1 MDVKIIFFVGQK
13 KEREFVFSGDR
24 MEIGRAATCNLMV
37 NDPMVSSTHLAIF
50 RKDGQMFVED
60 TQSINGT
67 FLHGQPVTE
76 PTPLM
81 NQDEISFCTY
91 RIVVVMEG
99 TGSAP
104 QSAQQP
110 VQQISGKQTVMIN
123 REDLEGIKG
132 KKLPLNMTKRQLI
145 LAGAAAGMLLVLL
158 ILLLIP
164 TGGGSGATGD
174 APLRAGMLDTYF
186 LELERKTREE
196 MDNKNNIEQ
205 AEEYYRLGTERLK
218 LSNLNREAEFQALLY
233 LYKAKFSMLDADPR
247 PALWDDVNPKIARTE
262 QSLKDK
268 LRMLFQNAWLS
279 EKDGDKE
286 GAISLYQTIQDTL
299 PDEASLIYRT
309 ASFRITKLR

>member
-1 MDVKIIFFVGQK
+1 MDVKILFFVGQK
-13 KEREFVFSGDR
+13 KEREFVFNGDR

-37 NDPMVSSTHLAIF
+37 NDPMVSSRHLAIF
-50 RKDGQMFVED
+50 RKDGQVFVED

-81 NQDEISFCTY
+81 NQDEISFCNY
-91 RIVVVMEG
+91 KIVVVMEG
-99 TGSAP
+99 STSSAERR
-104 QSAQQP
+104 P
-110 VQQISGKQTVMIN
+110 VEQISGKQTVMIN

-132 KKLPLNMTKRQLI
+132 KKLPLNMTKKQLI
-145 LAGAAAGMLLVLL
+145 LAGTAAGMLVILL
-158 ILLLIP
+158 ILLMIP
-164 TGGGSGATGD
+164 TGGSSAGSGT

-196 MDNKNNIEQ
+196 MDNRNNIEQ
-205 AEEYYRLGTERLK
+205 AKEYYRLGEERLK
-218 LSNLNREAEFQALLY
+218 LTKLNREAEFQALLY
-233 LYKAKFSMLDADPR
+233 LYKSKFSMLEADPR
-247 PALWDDVNPKIARTE
+247 PPLWDDVNPMIAQTE
-262 QSLKDK
+262 QSLKDR

-286 GAISLYQTIQDTL
+286 GAISLYQTIQETL

-309 ASFRITKLR
+309 ASFRITKLQ